1 MLTER
6 NVQDVSCTWAVVV
19 VAIDVVVALLL
30 LL

>member
-19 VAIDVVVALLL
+19 AIDIVVALLL